1 MPTLSGLAYALR
13 SLLRRSASDQDTA
26 DEIAFHVERE
36 TQRLIDRGATP
47 ADAHRQALARFGGT
61 TRWREETADA
71 RPGHVLE
78 SIWRDTKLA
87 VRSLIARPAFTF
99 PALVTLALGIGAN
112 TAVLSVVRAT
122 VLDPLP
128 YREPERLA
136 AIWRTI
142 SAAELDY
149 LQRNARSFED
159 VAAFSPGWGYSLVGI
174 GEPMQVDVA
183 RTSGNF
189 FRTLGVTPHLGR
201 GFLDSEA
208 TPGQSAVVVL
218 SHALW
223 AERFG
228 SDPAV
233 VGRAVTMNDIPHR
246 VVGVAPDGFEAF
258 QPGVQAWIP
267 FEIDAAAFF
276 YRSQH
281 ALGFGRLRDGV
292 TFAQAEQELAA
303 FIPRLRDLLE
313 APRDYG
319 SGFDVKPLR
328 DAVVQESRLSLLVL
342 FGAACFIVLIAG
354 ANYGNLLLLR
364 VGSRGR
370 EVAVRTALGA
380 SRSRIARQFLIES
393 LVLSLAG
400 GAVGFLVG
408 AAGVRALRNL
418 LPPDVPRLASVSVD
432 AGLLLACAA
441 LAVLIGIVCG
451 AAPALFATRSA
462 PHDALREAGGV
473 ARASGGGRMRGAMVV
488 VEFASA
494 LVLLVGAGLMLQT
507 AWRMQRVDP
516 GFTAEGVLTFRLQ
529 PTSSRFTAE
538 ARRVDYFDQLIG
550 RVAAMPGVDAVGTIQ
565 HLPLTGFNWG
575 ANIAI
580 EDHPTEPG
588 ATPPRVT
595 WRIVNGDYF
604 RAMDILLRLGRTF
617 TAQDDSTAPPTIVIS
632 ETMARRHWP
641 DQNPI
646 GKRVRFG
653 APTEPWTTVVGV
665 VGDVRFRALN
675 VPAEPEVY
683 RPLAQVWQGSAH
695 FVVRTAGDPMR
706 LMPAIRRVIREHDG
720 TAPIS
725 AVRPMQAIVTQ
736 SFAQT
741 SMVMVLLIAFA
752 AVGVA
757 LGAVGIYGVISYDVA
772 QRTREIGIRA
782 ALGAASGSIHRLVLR
797 RAAMLALTGI
807 AVGGG
812 AAALSARALESLVF
826 GVQVRDPATYAG
838 LAALLLLVALAA
850 AFVPARRAVRVDP
863 VTALRHD

>member
-1 MPTLSGLAYALR
+1 MPTLSGLLYALR
-13 SLLRRSASDQDTA
+13 SLLRRSASDRDTA
-26 DEIAFHVERE
+26 DEIAFHIERE
-36 TQRLIDRGATP
+36 TQRLIERGAAP
-47 ADAHRQALARFGGT
+47 AEAHRQALARFGGT
-61 TRWREETADA
+61 TRWREETAEA
-71 RPGHVLE
+71 RPGHLLE
-78 SIWRDTKLA
+78 SVLRDTKLA
-87 VRSLIARPAFTF
+87 VRSLVVRPAFTF

-112 TAVLSVVRAT
+112 TAVLSVVRGV
-122 VLDPLP
+122 VLEALP
-128 YREPERLA
+128 YRDSDRLA
-136 AIWRTI
+136 AIWQTL

-149 LQRNARSFED
+149 LQRNARSFDD
-159 VAAFSPGWGYSLVGI
+159 VAAFSPGWGYSLVGM
-174 GEPMQVDVA
+174 GEPMQLDVA

-189 FRTLGVTPHLGR
+189 FRTLGVTPRVGR
-201 GFLDSEA
+201 GFHDSEA

-218 SHALW
+218 SHEIW
-223 AERFG
+223 AQRFG

-233 VGRAVTMNDIPHR
+233 VGRAVTMNDLPHR
-246 VVGVAPDGFEAF
+246 VVGVAPPGFEAF

-267 FEIDAAAFF
+267 FEIDPAANF
-276 YRSQH
+276 YRSHH
-281 ALGFGRLRDGV
+281 ALGFGRLRAGV

-319 SGFDVKPLR
+319 SGFGVKPLR
-328 DAVVQESRLSLLVL
+328 DAVVQESRHSLFVL
-342 FGAACFIVLIAG
+342 FGAACFILLIAG

-364 VGSRGR
+364 VGSRRR

-400 GAVGFLVG
+400 GVIGFVVG

-418 LPPDVPRLASVSVD
+418 LPPDMPRLASVSVD
-432 AGLLLACAA
+432 TGLLLACAA
-441 LAVLIGIVCG
+441 LAVLIGMVCG
-451 AAPALFATRSA
+451 AAPALLATRSA
-462 PHDALREAGGV
+462 PQDALREAGGV

-488 VEFASA
+488 VEFACA

-529 PTSSRFTAE
+529 PTSTRLRAE
-538 ARRVDYFDQLIG
+538 TRRVDYFDQLIA
-550 RVAAMPGVDAVGTIQ
+550 RIAAMPGVEAVGTSQ

-575 ANIAI
+575 AHIAV
-580 EDHPTEPG
+580 EDRPTEPG

-604 RAMDILLRLGRTF
+604 RAMGIPLRLGRAF
-617 TAQDDSTAPPTIVIS
+617 TAQDDSASPPTIVIS

-641 DQNPI
+641 DENPI

-653 APTEPWTTVVGV
+653 APSEPWTTVIGV

-675 VPAEPEVY
+675 APAEPEVY
-683 RPLAQVWQGSAH
+683 RPIAQVWQASAH
-695 FVVRTAGDPMR
+695 FVVRTSGDPMR

-725 AVRPMQAIVTQ
+725 AVRPMQAIVRQ

-741 SMVMVLLIAFA
+741 NMVMLLLIAFA
-752 AVGVA
+752 AVGLA

-782 ALGAASGSIHRLVLR
+782 ALGAASGSIHGLVLR
-797 RAAMLALTGI
+797 RAAILALAGI
-807 AVGGG
+807 GAGGV
-812 AAALSARALESLVF
+812 ASALSARALEALVY
-826 GVQVRDPATYAG
+826 GVRVRDPATYVA

-850 AFVPARRAVRVDP
+850 AFIPARRAVRVDP
-863 VTALRHD
+863 VSALRYD